1 MPHVL
6 REYRED
12 GRDLIEVCPLDECK
26 HEPGEKRHWVYE
38 YPEHQDREQFVAEV
52 LDIVARKR

>member
-38 YPEHQDREQFVAEV
+38 YAEHQDRQQFVAEV
-52 LDIVARKR
+52 LDIVAKKR